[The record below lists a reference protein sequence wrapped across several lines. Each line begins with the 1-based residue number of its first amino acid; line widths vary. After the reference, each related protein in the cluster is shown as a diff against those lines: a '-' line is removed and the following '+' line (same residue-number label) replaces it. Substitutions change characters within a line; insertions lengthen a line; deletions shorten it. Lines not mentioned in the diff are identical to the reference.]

1 MPTQI
6 FVNLP
11 TTDLQRARAFVTGL
25 GWQINPQFSEDNSIC
40 VVITASI
47 YRMVRTREFFQTF
60 TDKPIADPSVSAQV
74 EVALSQ
80 DSREAVDALAE
91 AALAAGGTEPR
102 PAQDLGFMYSRTFED
117 PDGNQFS
124 TFYMDP
130 SQLE

>member
-11 TTDLQRARAFVTGL
+11 TTDLERARAFFSGL
-25 GWQINPQFSEDNSIC
+25 GWLINPQFSDDNAIC
-40 VVITASI
+40 VVITDSI
-47 YRMVRTREFFQTF
+47 YLMVLRREFFQTF
-60 TDKPIADPSVSAQV
+60 TDKPIVDPHVSAQV
-74 EVALSQ
+74 GVALSQ

-102 PAQDLGFMYSRTFED
+102 PAEDLGFMYSRDFED

-124 TFYMDP
+124 AFYMDP